1 MTLPRLLPHL
11 TGLRQGA
18 LALAALLG
26 LAALAGAPASA
37 ADPAQVL
44 RLLDRR
50 GCPGCALED
59 ADLVHAD
66 LKGANLRKA
75 KLQRANL
82 SGSQLDGANL
92 PGADLSFTSLAGAS
106 LRGADLR
113 GALLLGTDLREANL
127 AGALL
132 DRQGLAQSHWQ
143 QARGLKLGQLG
154 YGALHNAG
162 VAEANQGRYPQA
174 EQFFGEAI
182 RQLPDAAISWIARG
196 IARTEQGKTTLAAQ
210 DFGYASVLYERMGDA
225 IEAAELKK
233 ASELLLEDPKAPKKS
248 GNGIGSQLMGG
259 AMAALQFLAPLAAK
273 ALVPLGI

>member
-1 MTLPRLLPHL
+1 MTLPRLLSEG
-11 TGLRQGA
+11 TGLRPGV

-37 ADPAQVL
+37 ADPAQVM

-50 GCPGCALED
+50 GCPGCALQD
-59 ADLVHAD
+59 ADLVRAD
-66 LKGANLRKA
+66 LQGANLRQA

-82 SGSQLDGANL
+82 SGSQLDGANFT
-92 PGADLSFTSLAGAS
+92 GADLSFTSLAGAS

-143 QARGLKLGQLG
+143 QARGLDLSQLG

-225 IEAAELKK
+225 IAAAELKK
-233 ASELLLEDPKAPKKS
+233 ASELLQEDPKAPKKS

-259 AMAALQFLAPLAAK
+259 AMAAFQFLAPLATK
-273 ALVPLGI
+273 ALVPMGL